1 MRRFILMSLM
11 MAVSAASFAADQLN
25 GTTWK
30 TIDDTTGKPRA
41 IVKFTEVNGAL
52 SGTVQTLLDKDATRV
67 CTSCSGSLKNKPVVG
82 LTIVHGLKPVS
93 GVSNSYDYGS
103 ILDPKTGKT
112 YKLKGTLSDDG
123 KVLNLRGYLGISLL
137 GRNQTW
143 QRAN

>member
-1 MRRFILMSLM
+1 MRRLILMSLM
-11 MAVSAASFAADQLN
+11 MAVSAAGFAVDQLN
-25 GTTWK
+25 GSTWK
-30 TIDDTTGKPRA
+30 TIDDKTGKPRA

-67 CTSCSGSLKNKPVVG
+67 CTSCSGSLKNKPVIG

-93 GVSNSYDYGS
+93 GVNNSYDYGS